1 MRLARGLAL
10 NAVIGVLA
18 CASAGAIWATRDV
31 ASTKDSAGR
40 DHRLLPVFRSEDV
53 KRLELSSAGQKVT
66 LERAAGDGGAAAFLL
81 VEPVKELADAAA
93 VGRFLSGLASA
104 RALRPVEPGPPL
116 SSFGLDN
123 PSLRVNV
130 RTAKS
135 SYQLALGG
143 NAPTPEGARYL
154 QVVSADGATQL
165 VVVSKSVAEDLAL
178 ELDAFRTKS
187 LVSVSEADVARITIT
202 SPTLNVTLHRRAG
215 TGFMLDGE
223 PQVLAERETLKSLFF
238 QLGRLSAISFL
249 SAHDAEAALGPA
261 RAHFELETKDPKQ
274 IIRFDAG
281 GSCPGDP
288 SRLVIMR
295 RAPDAQS
302 ACAARELEATLKLE
316 AADFADR
323 HAFSLRVDE
332 VEELDITGGPN
343 KFALVR
349 KGSSFVLHGSNDT
362 QVELEAGNQRIT
374 ALLEALGE
382 RVPQPKLN
390 ELGLDPAPITITLR
404 SSASRDSAVMRQ
416 VVRVGNKD
424 ASGNQLVYREQD
436 GVALR
441 IPHEL
446 ARAFALDSTLL
457 YARKLTE
464 FGLSSFI
471 SAEVERAGTRQV
483 LRRGANEALF
493 LDAPK
498 GFDPDGV
505 LSSDFIQALGAL
517 TAERFV
523 ADRDDGTFGL
533 SHPTLAVHFVY
544 KSDES
549 LKTERHLRFGDDT
562 ALGVYGT
569 IEDAGPVFILPRSV
583 RDSLELLLINR
594 AVFPTSPDALVGM
607 TLKAHGHTL
616 RLQRQG
622 ERLVASPAG
631 SFPGEHVT
639 QILES
644 FGDLRPEA
652 AIHAGPPL
660 PQEGMGNPT
669 LTLTLVPRVGAAQ
682 TLEFGAGDSW
692 HATSV
697 FYLRV
702 SGVDATFVMAQ
713 SKVRALSDAL

>member
-1 MRLARGLAL
+1 MRLARGLGL
-10 NAVIGVLA
+10 NAVIGLLA

-40 DHRLLPVFRSEDV
+40 DRRLLPVFQSEDV
-53 KRLELSSAGQKVT
+53 TRLELSSAGEKVI
-66 LERAAGDGGAAAFLL
+66 LERAAGDGGTAAFLL
-81 VEPVKELADAAA
+81 VDPVKELANAAA
-93 VGRFLSGLASA
+93 VDKYLSELASA
-104 RALRPVEPGPPL
+104 RALRPVDPGPPL
-116 SSFGLDN
+116 SSFGIDK

-143 NAPTPEGARYL
+143 SAPTPEGARYL
-154 QVVSADGATQL
+154 QVASADGVSKL
-165 VVVSKSVAEDLAL
+165 VVVSKSVAEDLAI

-187 LVSVSEADVARITIT
+187 LVSVSEADVARIAIT
-202 SPTLNVTLHRRAG
+202 SPTLKVALHRRAG

-223 PQVLAERETLKSLFF
+223 PQVLADRETLNSLFF
-238 QLGRLSAISFL
+238 QLGRLSAHSFL

-261 RAHFELETKDPKQ
+261 RAHLELETKDPKQ
-274 IIRFDAG
+274 VIRFDAG

-288 SRLVIMR
+288 SQLVIVR

-316 AADFADR
+316 SGDFADR

-332 VEELDITGGPN
+332 VEELDITGGAN

-349 KGSSFVLHGSNDT
+349 KGSGFVLHGSSDT

-382 RVPQPKLN
+382 RVPTPKLS
-390 ELGLDPAPITITLR
+390 ELGLNPAPLTITLR
-404 SSASRDSAVMRQ
+404 SSAARDSGVVRQ

-424 ASGNQLVYREQD
+424 ASGNQLVFREQD
-436 GVALR
+436 GVVLR

-471 SAEVERAGTRQV
+471 SAEIDRAGTRQL

-523 ADRDDGTFGL
+523 ADRDDGSFGL
-533 SHPTLAVHFVY
+533 QHPTLSVNFAY
-544 KSDES
+544 KSEEIP
-549 LKTERHLRFGDDT
+549 KTERHLRFGDDT

-583 RDSLELLLINR
+583 RESLEILLINR
-594 AVFPTSPDALVGM
+594 AVFPTSPDALIGM
-607 TLKAHGHTL
+607 TLEAHGHTL

-631 SFPGEHVT
+631 SFPAEHVR
-639 QILES
+639 QILEN
-644 FGDLRPEA
+644 FGDLRPEGA
-652 AIHAGPPL
+652 VHTGPAL
-660 PQEGMGNPT
+660 PQEGMNKPT
-669 LTLTLVPRVGAAQ
+669 LTLTLVPRIGAAQ
-682 TLEFGAGDSW
+682 TLTFGAGDSW
-692 HATSV
+692 RATSI